1 MARNKAIKF
10 NLSLTFCLIEF
21 SRRGVIT
28 KMDSLPIIRM
38 GKVGGFFGGGEYYVV
53 LKGNRRDQS
62 SPTKYKGGTVQK

>member
-28 KMDSLPIIRM
+28 KMDSLPIISM
-38 GKVGGFFGGGEYYVV
+38 GERWRIFRGGGGGEYYVV

-62 SPTKYKGGTVQK
+62 SPTK